1 MPSNQYTREQ
11 MLEFLKQKGTLS
23 PHSTQDIL
31 QRIATYV
38 EANGST
44 VGLSFAGENLA
55 GIDLS
60 QKIIQEELNNQGY
73 LEQSPPPWYSGDLKQ
88 AKLRKKPDII
98 ASAREPAA
106 AEVASKKAINLEGVD
121 FSNTVLVCAN
131 FKGADLSRANF
142 QDARLHYANF
152 CWARLWDANFKGAR
166 LNNADLTRAAL
177 QNADFTWAKLR
188 GATLNKCLLYHVHM
202 ENTEM
207 ERGQIK
213 ETWEEKTAK
222 KIEKGYLFTMNGKQI
237 KEEEEDLNKGIV
249 SEELRKE
256 FKLNGFSLS
265 ENTIVNKKGRDWR
278 IIDGKRKFAVRKEE
292 EQLSV
297 YGYKKDKRSPHRH
310 YEDAAIA
317 YNRLKNNFV
326 SIGRHNDAGWAFIK
340 EKKMQRKTLRWFNPG
355 WIFNWLMDISCSY
368 GEQPLKV
375 PFISLAIVIGFGFV
389 YWEFGGI
396 ESTNWS
402 DNFIF
407 SLRNFV
413 TMAFSDI
420 SPVTFTAKILSAIE
434 AALGISLL
442 ALLMYSLGKRITG
455 Y

>member
-11 MLEFLKQKGTLS
+11 MLKFLRQKGALS

-31 QRIATYV
+31 QRIA
-38 EANGST
+38 ANGST
-44 VGLSFAGENLA
+44 IGLSFAGENLA

-60 QKIIQEELNNQGY
+60 QKIIHEELNNQGY
-73 LEQSPPPWYSGDLKQ
+73 SEQNPPLWYSGDLKQ

-121 FSNTVLVCAN
+121 FSNAVLVCAN
-131 FKGADLSRANF
+131 FEGADLSRANF

-152 CWARLWDANFKGAR
+152 SWARLWDANFKGAR
-166 LNNADLTRAAL
+166 LNNIDLTGAAL
-177 QNADFTWAKLR
+177 QNADFTWVKLR
-188 GATLNKCLLYHVHM
+188 GATINKCLLYHVHM

-207 ERGQIK
+207 EKGQVK

-237 KEEEEDLNKGIV
+237 EEEEEDLNKGIV
-249 SEELRKE
+249 SEKLRKK

-265 ENTIVNKKGRDWR
+265 ENTIITKKGSEWR

-297 YGYKKDKRSPHRH
+297 YGYGKGKRSPRKH

-340 EKKMQRKTLRWFNPG
+340 EKKMERKTQRRFSLG

-375 PFISLAIVIGFGFV
+375 LFIALAIVVGFSFI
-389 YWEFGGI
+389 YWELGGI
-396 ESTNWS
+396 ESTSWS

-407 SLRNFV
+407 SLGSFV

-420 SPVTFTAKILSAIE
+420 SPVTLTAKILSAIE

>member
-1 MPSNQYTREQ
+1 

-23 PHSTQDIL
+23 PCSTQDIL
-31 QRIATYV
+31 QRIVAYV
-38 EANGST
+38 EANGSII
-44 VGLSFAGENLA
+44 GLSFAGENLA

-60 QKIIQEELNNQGY
+60 QKTIQEELNNQGY
-73 LEQSPPPWYSGDLKQ
+73 SEQNPPPWYSGDLKQ

-98 ASAREPAA
+98 ASARDPEA
-106 AEVASKKAINLEGVD
+106 AEVASKRAINLEGVD
-121 FSNTVLVCAN
+121 FSNAVLVCAN
-131 FKGADLSRANF
+131 FEGADLSLANF

-152 CWARLWDANFKGAR
+152 CWARLCDANFKGAR
-166 LNNADLTRAAL
+166 LKKVDLTRAAL

-188 GATLNKCLLYHVHM
+188 GATINKCLLYHVHM

-213 ETWEEKTAK
+213 ETWEERTAK
-222 KIEKGYLFTMNGKQI
+222 KIEKGYLFTMNAKQL
-237 KEEEEDLNKGIV
+237 EEEEENLNRDVI
-249 SEELRKE
+249 SEELRGE

-265 ENTIVNKKGRDWR
+265 ENTIVIKKGGEWR
-278 IIDGKRKFAVRKEE
+278 IIDGKRRFAVRKEE

-297 YGYKKDKRSPHRH
+297 YGYKKDKRSPRRH
-310 YEDAAIA
+310 YKDATIA
-317 YNRLKNNFV
+317 YNRLKNNFI
-326 SIGRHNDAGWAFIK
+326 SIGRHSDAGWAFIK
-340 EKKMQRKTLRWFNPG
+340 EKKMERKTLRRISTG

-375 PFISLAIVIGFGFV
+375 LFIALVIVVGFSFA

-396 ESTNWS
+396 ESTCWS

-407 SLRNFV
+407 SLRSFV

-420 SPVTFTAKILSAIE
+420 SPVTLTAKILSSSPKFCKVK
-434 AALGISLL
+434 LHKHR
-442 ALLMYSLGKRITG
+442 YR
-455 Y
+455 